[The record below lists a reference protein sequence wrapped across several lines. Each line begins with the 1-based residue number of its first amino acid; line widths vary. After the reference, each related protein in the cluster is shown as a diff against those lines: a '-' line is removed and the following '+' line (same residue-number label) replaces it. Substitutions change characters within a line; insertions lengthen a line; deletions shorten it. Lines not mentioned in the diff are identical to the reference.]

1 MLLSEGNIGIAER
14 LQEIKKQLVLLLE
27 REIELKG
34 QIETLREENKKLK
47 NLTEVQK
54 NTIKDVEEKNKI
66 SKLAEV
72 IVTDEAEAKALKT
85 KINEY
90 LRDIDKC
97 IKLLN
102 E

>member
-1 MLLSEGNIGIAER
+1 MPLSEDNINLPER
-14 LQEIKKQLVLLLE
+14 LQNIKKQLLLLIE
-27 REIELKG
+27 REDELKN
-34 QIETLREENKKLK
+34 QIEVLREENKKLK

-72 IVTDEAEAKALKT
+72 IVTDEAEAKVLKT

-102 E
+102 D

>member
-1 MLLSEGNIGIAER
+1 MQLSEDNRNLSQRLLS
-14 LQEIKKQLVLLLE
+14 IKKQLIELVEREQKLKAQIVLLH
-27 REIELKG
+27 
-34 QIETLREENKKLK
+34 EENRKLK
-47 NLTEVQK
+47 NLCEVQK

-72 IVTDEAEAKALKT
+72 IVQDEAEAKVLKT

-97 IKLLN
+97 IKMLS

>member
-1 MLLSEGNIGIAER
+1 MLLSEDNISIADR
-14 LQEIKKQLVLLLE
+14 LQRIKRQLVLLMERDQELE
-27 REIELKG
+27 K
-34 QIETLREENKKLK
+34 QIETLKEENRKLK
-47 NLTEVQK
+47 NLAEVQK

-66 SKLAEV
+66 SKLAGV
-72 IVTDEAEAKALKT
+72 IVTDEAEGKVLKN

>member
-1 MLLSEGNIGIAER
+1 MLLSEGNIDIAAR
-14 LQEIKKQLVLLLE
+14 LQDIKKHLVLLLE

>member
-1 MLLSEGNIGIAER
+1 MQLSEDNNDLSIR
-14 LQEIKKQLVLLLE
+14 LLEIKKRMILLLE
-27 REIELKG
+27 KQQELQNQVDFLQK
-34 QIETLREENKKLK
+34 ENRHLR

-66 SKLAEV
+66 SKLADV
-72 IVTDEAEAKALKT
+72 ITTDEKEVKILKS

-90 LRDIDKC
+90 IRDIDKC